1 MLSTPGPYL
10 PRTPLSRRLCIRH
23 RELDPAG
30 LEVTIGLLRSDD
42 RHARIEK
49 DEVESETSH
58 EGFERDAYK
67 EIHDKGPL
75 VAKIWRYPFQAGWTE
90 VPVCH
95 SR

>member
-1 MLSTPGPYL
+1 MATTARQADAAGQSYL
-10 PRTPLSRRLCIRH
+10 KAS
-23 RELDPAG
+23 
-30 LEVTIGLLRSDD
+30 LRSGD

-75 VAKIWRYPFQAGWTE
+75 VAKIWRYPFQAGRTE